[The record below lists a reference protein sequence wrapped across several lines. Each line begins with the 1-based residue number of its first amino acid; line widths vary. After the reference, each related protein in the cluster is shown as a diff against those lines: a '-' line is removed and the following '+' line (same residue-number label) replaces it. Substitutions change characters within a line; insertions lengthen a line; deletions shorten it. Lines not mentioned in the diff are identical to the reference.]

1 MDSRRTYREKM
12 AKKKVSS
19 TGQKSGFSCRSSQKT
34 LNATDSEEIYGT
46 DDCSG
51 DDVHGVSEHPR
62 SSTSRSAAIGPQ
74 LSGLDRS
81 SGQGNSHR
89 LGASLSPNRSKRGSS
104 KKIVSQSS
112 SGQDVSELFLLDTGH
127 SLVTGRCQN
136 SPDTRLPDR
145 SVSEIIPGTDR
156 NISGQSSQGTGSKDK
171 SRKSTAHGTGQP
183 DITGYN
189 HSADSGRF
197 HRTGQPVRTR
207 QPDNFRHQQNKS
219 GHNRG
224 LTDNLSSTPHNI
236 SNNSVLIYEPENHS
250 NNDRSVIN
258 NSRQR
263 ATTSRDSRRGG
274 KHTPSLVRSL
284 FYSHSRSRSR
294 SHSKSVKSRRS
305 RSHAKKLR
313 KHTHRSDKR
322 KRYSSSSYSSSSSSS
337 SPHYHHRRKRR
348 HRSRS
353 PQPHKRSHKRNRS
366 SSSSSRSPRVHKSRV
381 DSLNTRPIDTMQSGR
396 SSVLPQKRQNSS
408 PIQHDT
414 SQELSIRV
422 RNNDFDVENVTH
434 NTSRVSRSPSS
445 GEENESFV
453 GIKFPQVIEEIYK
466 LLPEDKF
473 PRKENSSAASIPKPK
488 SSIEEEIAKQE
499 SPSVSLPQSHLLVN
513 TMNFI
518 QDQMKKDHSPE
529 DWVVQ
534 RKDMNSLV
542 RTKFYQS
549 HNNKVPVS
557 KEVPLDQDANKLN
570 LSLSGTTSIP
580 VKNLNSFESQLRN
593 LLQILSHADIF
604 SYAAYRSL
612 CLEKMDP
619 PMLKRILESLAMSIN
634 HSVSLA
640 SYLTVEIQQARRE
653 AAIRSAPKSLS
664 DLAKIRLRS
673 APIVSE
679 SLFAGKIDEIYK
691 ENTETLTNNLISRT
705 VTSSQNRIQQ
715 SSGSTSNSQN
725 RRLDFKKP
733 QSKSQTFRSRRDQK
747 KIPSK
752 TSSDPSRGGSS
763 YIRGF
768 GKSVRG
774 APSRR
779 GPLTVQDNEV
789 PPPLPH
795 PQPMIPVGGRLAHF
809 AHFWQNITSNQWVFS
824 IVKRGY
830 RIPFKELPPLSSQ
843 PIFFHQS
850 QRPELAEEVNNLL
863 QKRAVEEIIP
873 ESPGFYSRIFLVPKK
888 NGKLRLIIDLST
900 LNHYG
905 LTQSF
910 RMETQKKVRNSIHPK
925 DWAFSLDLTDAYLH
939 VLIHPMSR
947 KYLRFTLNNKI
958 FQFRALS
965 FGLSTSPF
973 VFTQLY
979 IYTPKL
985 FPSFLI

>member
-46 DDCSG
+46 DEFSG
-51 DDVHGVSEHPR
+51 DDDHGVSEHPR

-81 SGQGNSHR
+81 SGQSNSHR
-89 LGASLSPNRSKRGSS
+89 TGASLSPNRPEHGQS
-104 KKIVSQSS
+104 KKSVSQSS
-112 SGQDVSELFLLDTGH
+112 SGQYVPELFVPDTGH
-127 SLVTGRCQN
+127 
-136 SPDTRLPDR
+136 PDK
-145 SVSEIIPGTDR
+145 SISEIIPGTDR
-156 NISGQSSQGTGSKDK
+156 NISGHSSQGTGSKDK

-183 DITGYN
+183 DITGHNY
-189 HSADSGRF
+189 STDSGRF
-197 HRTGQPVRTR
+197 HRTGQPVRTG
-207 QPDNFRHQQNKS
+207 QPDNSGHQQNKS

-224 LTDNLSSTPHNI
+224 LTGNRSSTPHNN

-250 NNDRSVIN
+250 NNDRSLIN

-263 ATTSRDSRRGG
+263 ATTSRDIQRRE

-294 SHSKSVKSRRS
+294 SHSNSVKSRRS
-305 RSHAKKLR
+305 RSHTKKFR
-313 KHTHRSDKR
+313 KHKHKSDKR

-353 PQPHKRSHKRNRS
+353 PQSHKRSHKRHR

-381 DSLNTRPIDTMQSGR
+381 DSSNTRPIDTMQSGR
-396 SSVLPQKRQNSS
+396 SSVFPKKRQHSS
-408 PIQHDT
+408 PTQHDT

-434 NTSRVSRSPSS
+434 NTSRVSHSPSS
-445 GEENESFV
+445 GEENETSV

-473 PRKENSSAASIPKPK
+473 PRKENSSSTSIPKPK
-488 SSIEEEIAKQE
+488 SSIEEDIAKQD

-604 SYAAYRSL
+604 SYAAYKSL

-691 ENTETLTNNLISRT
+691 ENTETLTSNLISRT

-715 SSGSTSNSQN
+715 SSGSSSNSQN

-733 QSKSQTFRSRRDQK
+733 QSKVQSSRSRRDQQ
-747 KIPSK
+747 KIQSK
-752 TSSDPSRGGSS
+752 ARSGPSRGSS
-763 YIRGF
+763 SFIRGF

-779 GPLTVQDNEV
+779 G
-789 PPPLPH
+789 
-795 PQPMIPVGGRLAHF
+795 A
-809 AHFWQNITSNQWVFS
+809 
-824 IVKRGY
+824 
-830 RIPFKELPPLSSQ
+830 SS
-843 PIFFHQS
+843 S
-850 QRPELAEEVNNLL
+850 
-863 QKRAVEEIIP
+863 
-873 ESPGFYSRIFLVPKK
+873 SR
-888 NGKLRLIIDLST
+888 
-900 LNHYG
+900 
-905 LTQSF
+905 Q
-910 RMETQKKVRNSIHPK
+910 
-925 DWAFSLDLTDAYLH
+925 
-939 VLIHPMSR
+939 
-947 KYLRFTLNNKI
+947 
-958 FQFRALS
+958 
-965 FGLSTSPF
+965 
-973 VFTQLY
+973 
-979 IYTPKL
+979 
-985 FPSFLI
+985 

>member
-1 MDSRRTYREKM
+1 MLQIEGSCGHFKALWDTHPTCISCSYCSRSNNCKFCVDWSIDLWKLVDSRRTYREKM

-89 LGASLSPNRSKRGSS
+89 SGASLSPNRSKRGSS

-112 SGQDVSELFLLDTGH
+112 SGQDVSELFLPDTGH

-183 DITGYN
+183 DITGHN

-197 HRTGQPVRTR
+197 HGTGQPVRTG
-207 QPDNFRHQQNKS
+207 QPDNFGHQQNKS

-250 NNDRSVIN
+250 NNDRSLIN

-604 SYAAYRSL
+604 SYAAYKSL

-733 QSKSQTFRSRRDQK
+733 QSKSQTFRSRRDQQ

-752 TSSDPSRGGSS
+752 TSSGPSRGGSS

-779 GPLTVQDNEV
+779 G
-789 PPPLPH
+789 
-795 PQPMIPVGGRLAHF
+795 A
-809 AHFWQNITSNQWVFS
+809 SN
-824 IVKRGY
+824 
-830 RIPFKELPPLSSQ
+830 SSRQ
-843 PIFFHQS
+843 
-850 QRPELAEEVNNLL
+850 
-863 QKRAVEEIIP
+863 
-873 ESPGFYSRIFLVPKK
+873 
-888 NGKLRLIIDLST
+888 
-900 LNHYG
+900 
-905 LTQSF
+905 
-910 RMETQKKVRNSIHPK
+910 
-925 DWAFSLDLTDAYLH
+925 
-939 VLIHPMSR
+939 
-947 KYLRFTLNNKI
+947 
-958 FQFRALS
+958 
-965 FGLSTSPF
+965 
-973 VFTQLY
+973 
-979 IYTPKL
+979 
-985 FPSFLI
+985 